1 MHRETIS
8 ILHARACKTIG
19 RVLTVLVFSTAFLR
33 PDLAIGRGFH
43 GGGFS
48 FAGPEARLETVIAQD
63 PQHVLGNADGRVA
76 DKPHPVRTQIGKAAD
91 VIVKRPVGIEK
102 DRTSGG

>member
-8 ILHARACKTIG
+8 ILHARVCKTIG

-43 GGGFS
+43 GGGFGFHPGLHEFHAWRVS
-48 FAGPEARLETVIAQD
+48 ARV
-63 PQHVLGNADGRVA
+63 
-76 DKPHPVRTQIGKAAD
+76 
-91 VIVKRPVGIEK
+91 
-102 DRTSGG
+102 S